1 MNANP
6 YKRMYLIS
14 EDEYLMRGD
23 KPPADQ
29 QVRLN
34 AIALQD
40 ERNVHAA
47 GKVDIDED
55 EGHVVVVTKTKED
68 GEDDKT
74 KMIAQQLRRHDERNL
89 HAAPK
94 DEREPTDEERE
105 EDEKL
110 RWESVPL
117 DTARWDTLP
126 QNIRTRAQLLIT
138 LVHRFAKV
146 NRQQEF
152 QHHTRA
158 VSGSN
163 IFDLVRWAVIA
174 IRGRRAKPPNG
185 WSEFVH
191 FLSRNKAIPR
201 TILSQYTLDEIQE
214 IEQGRLPGKRAKLV
228 VVKSTFFETLFP

>member
-14 EDEYLMRGD
+14 EDEYLMRD
-23 KPPADQ
+23 KLPSPADQ

-47 GKVDIDED
+47 DKVDIDED

-68 GEDDKT
+68 DVGDGKDDKT
-74 KMIAQQLRRHDERNL
+74 KMIARQLRRHDERNL
-89 HAAPK
+89 RAAPK
-94 DEREPTDEERE
+94 DEKDPTEDEKE

-110 RWESVPL
+110 RWENVPL
-117 DTARWDTLP
+117 DTARWDVLP

-163 IFDLVRWAVIA
+163 IFNLV
-174 IRGRRAKPPNG
+174 
-185 WSEFVH
+185 
-191 FLSRNKAIPR
+191 
-201 TILSQYTLDEIQE
+201 
-214 IEQGRLPGKRAKLV
+214 
-228 VVKSTFFETLFP
+228 